1 MDLWKTDWKTP
12 TLNPFKMTLNV
23 KVCLVMDCTASM
35 GQWIRQ
41 AKTKMVELVD
51 RVREEHPNTTIR
63 VGFVG
68 YRDYGDKERLIEIP
82 FQDAQDTM
90 LHIQPIEPEG
100 GDDVTEDVATGLF
113 RVMHMDWNGADVK
126 IVFHIA
132 DAPAHGDAFHAPK
145 VSDRYPRG
153 DPNGLD
159 PRDSVEKMS
168 FLDIHYTFVKINDST
183 DTMIEQ
189 FHNCYTQG
197 GSFTVMD
204 LSPQCWTNVLAG
216 DPINFSDA
224 LTRSITHSIT
234 QHYTSSQVP

>member
-1 MDLWKTDWKTP
+1 MSP
-12 TLNPFKMTLNV
+12 IEQLNV
-23 KVCLVMDCTASM
+23 KICFVMDCTASM
-35 GQWIRQ
+35 GPWIRQ

-51 RVREEHPNTTIR
+51 RVRKEHPNTIIR

-68 YRDYGDKERLIEIP
+68 YRDYDDTEPLIMIP
-82 FQDAQDTM
+82 FQNAQDTM
-90 LHIQPIEPEG
+90 LQIRPIQPEG
-100 GDDVTEDVATGLF
+100 GDDTAEDVAHGLF
-113 RVMHMDWNGADVK
+113 RALEMDWNGADVK

-132 DAPAHGDAFHAPK
+132 DAPAHGVAFHAPR

-168 FLDIHYTFVKINDST
+168 FLDIHYTFVKIDEST

-189 FHNCYTQG
+189 FHNCYSHG
-197 GSFTVMD
+197 GSFAVID
-204 LSPQCWTNVLAG
+204 LRPQAGSYVRMNALEG
-216 DPINFSDA
+216 DPVDFSDA

-234 QHYTSSQVP
+234 QHYTSSQVL